1 MLKSDVNHTKIRAK
15 MGRLHL
21 QETFMKSR
29 FLQKTNFSMRQV
41 VLSSFFALAFTF
53 GQSNS
58 AIAQL
63 RPSDKLTPKNA
74 DVFARLLER
83 DWKEKPEWA
92 EMLGILLK
100 GQPIGANTGWFKSSE
115 SRISWDWLQK
125 QFDKNGDEKVSK
137 SEASIFEKVFDAIDK
152 NSDGGIT
159 KVDFN
164 WDDVSHVNPQKP
176 SEKIFYSLDR
186 DSNGRI
192 DQNEMAQLMKA
203 IDNGNKGFLTPD
215 DFAGAFAEFD
225 NPQEKRPTQTQRRAD
240 PNAML
245 NMFFNGELGNLS
257 DGPKLGATAPD
268 FELSLLK
275 TEGSMKLSS
284 FKGKKIVV
292 LNFGSFT

>member
-1 MLKSDVNHTKIRAK
+1 MLKSDVKRTKIRAK
-15 MGRLHL
+15 MGRS
-21 QETFMKSR
+21 QPKETFMKSR
-29 FLQKTNFSMRQV
+29 FLQKTNFAMHPLI
-41 VLSSFFALAFTF
+41 LSSFFAFAFTF
-53 GQSNS
+53 VPSNS
-58 AIAQL
+58 ANAQL

-74 DVFARLLER
+74 DVFAELLER

-92 EMLGILLK
+92 EMLGTLLK

-115 SRISWDWLQK
+115 SRIGWDWLQK
-125 QFDKNGDEKVSK
+125 QFDKNGDEKVSQ
-137 SEASIFEKVFDAIDK
+137 SEATTFKKVFGAIDR

-203 IDNGNKGFLTPD
+203 IDNDNKGYLTPD

-225 NPQEKRPTQTQRRAD
+225 NPSKKRPAQTQRRAD

-245 NMFFNGELGNLS
+245 NMFFNGELGNLT